1 MTVCYIDVDD
11 EITDA
16 IGRIRAAE
24 DKRMV
29 VVLPPGSRIS
39 TSRINF
45 RLLAREADRRDVTLA
60 VVSGEPG
67 VRALAISAGLPAH
80 VSIEESEAALA
91 AALQPR
97 ADTSTGWPFPE
108 SAQPVGSGP
117 SPGVASFPDR
127 RSSAGPVDASA
138 AGAGLSGPSVA
149 RPGAGLAAAP
159 GPSRQPAPAPPSPR
173 IQVSERGATAGMLP
187 PARPLPGHA
196 PGDAEATRAFSVTP
210 RAAASAAGAA
220 PIATTP
226 PAAWYDPAEE
236 EARER
241 RR

>member
-45 RLLAREADRRDVTLA
+45 RLLAREAHQRDVTLA

-91 AALQPR
+91 AALFQPR
-97 ADTSTGWPFPE
+97 GDTSTWP
-108 SAQPVGSGP
+108 P
-117 SPGVASFPDR
+117 SPERGRQTGAGQPSGVATFPDR
-127 RSSAGPVDASA
+127 R
-138 AGAGLSGPSVA
+138 
-149 RPGAGLAAAP
+149 
-159 GPSRQPAPAPPSPR
+159 
-173 IQVSERGATAGMLP
+173 
-187 PARPLPGHA
+187 
-196 PGDAEATRAFSVTP
+196 
-210 RAAASAAGAA
+210 
-220 PIATTP
+220 
-226 PAAWYDPAEE
+226 
-236 EARER
+236 
-241 RR
+241 